1 MLLNLRAFLA
11 LVVFLAYISTSTTLS
26 NVISPTTTQNS
37 NHPNPSKDAIEI
49 EQLTTLQFAQQQN
62 SASPEST
69 CDGGIGCA
77 DRTVEYSAEE
87 ELAEAIFSL
96 LGGILSI
103 PKLHV

>member
-26 NVISPTTTQNS
+26 NVISPTTQNS
-37 NHPNPSKDAIEI
+37 NHPNPSKDAVEI